1 MIVVYY
7 YNDKDDHDNICDDC
21 GVGVALTA
29 KSSVHWNH
37 PSVPNFSKYVTL
49 DAFPFVRLP

>member
-21 GVGVALTA
+21 GVGVALLTV
-29 KSSVHWNH
+29 KSSVP

-49 DAFPFVRLP
+49 DAFPFVRLS

>member
-7 YNDKDDHDNICDDC
+7 YNGKDDHDNICDDC